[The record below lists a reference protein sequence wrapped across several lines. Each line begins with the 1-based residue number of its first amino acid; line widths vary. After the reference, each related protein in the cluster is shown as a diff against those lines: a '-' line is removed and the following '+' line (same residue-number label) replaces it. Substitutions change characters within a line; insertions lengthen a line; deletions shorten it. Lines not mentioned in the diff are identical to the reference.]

1 MDVCK
6 DASDLAHSVVLKI
19 IFISMII
26 ISTIAIFLEI
36 WVMVKTT
43 NRILVHQN
51 TRILLIIHQLWLI
64 LHCFTR
70 IFAHAYLLVAYQKTY
85 VDQCEYM
92 MFPWE
97 CFMIRAPV
105 SLTSNLNPASILML
119 AVERTIATYFSSRY
133 EKFGKSVAVILI
145 IAQMIIGIGS
155 YLYIYIDFKLLDSEK
170 MAYCIATTNASKVAV
185 MLGFYT
191 ISAFIS
197 ALIFPI
203 LFYINKALY
212 LLIFQFHR
220 NKIHINLS
228 HRYQVM
234 ENINSLQTL
243 TPMMAFYSLFLALY
257 LGALFA
263 YYALGFKFSLRNAIF
278 LESVQQTPIYAL
290 TLPIAIVWTEKYV
303 RKVVQ
308 ENRQKAMELKGTE
321 AANHYFSIFQAPARK
336 NA

>member
-19 IFISMII
+19 IFIAMII

-51 TRILLIIHQLWLI
+51 TRILLIVHQLWLI

-145 IAQMIIGIGS
+145 IAQR
-155 YLYIYIDFKLLDSEK
+155 
-170 MAYCIATTNASKVAV
+170 
-185 MLGFYT
+185 
-191 ISAFIS
+191 
-197 ALIFPI
+197 
-203 LFYINKALY
+203 
-212 LLIFQFHR
+212 FHR

-263 YYALGFKFSLRNAIF
+263 YYALG
-278 LESVQQTPIYAL
+278 VQQTPIYAL